1 MIVTFAIG
9 NSDDKLTQARW
20 ADFAEDLVDVAG
32 RAVGAGV
39 GAQIH
44 FLGCSPGIAPW
55 QNMLCAIDLGNGPEA
70 EALRGQIRSELADLC
85 GRYEQDSIAWW
96 EVFDTEMIPPAVPA

>member
-9 NSDDKLTQARW
+9 NSDDKLSQARW
-20 ADFAEDLVDVAG
+20 ADFAEDLLDVAD
-32 RAVGAGV
+32 RAE

-44 FLGCSPGIAPW
+44 FLGCSPATAPW
-55 QNMLCAIDLGNGPEA
+55 QNMLCALDLGDGPEA

-85 GRYEQDSIAWW
+85 GRYGQDSIAWW
-96 EVFDTEMIPPAVPA
+96 QSDRAEMIPPAVPA